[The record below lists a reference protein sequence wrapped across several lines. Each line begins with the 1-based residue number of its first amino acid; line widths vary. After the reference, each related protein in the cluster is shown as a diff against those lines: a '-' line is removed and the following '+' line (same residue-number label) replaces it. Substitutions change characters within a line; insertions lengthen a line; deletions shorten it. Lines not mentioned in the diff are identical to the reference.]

1 MHIIH
6 TLVVAMVRLRSYD
19 GVQYNMVQTMTN
31 NIHLFL
37 QVCNTHFCF
46 VTEFICI
53 GISQNSIVS

>member
-1 MHIIH
+1 M
-6 TLVVAMVRLRSYD
+6 AQLRIYD
-19 GVQYNMVQTMTN
+19 GVQYNMMQAMTN

-37 QVCNTHFCF
+37 KVCNTHFCF